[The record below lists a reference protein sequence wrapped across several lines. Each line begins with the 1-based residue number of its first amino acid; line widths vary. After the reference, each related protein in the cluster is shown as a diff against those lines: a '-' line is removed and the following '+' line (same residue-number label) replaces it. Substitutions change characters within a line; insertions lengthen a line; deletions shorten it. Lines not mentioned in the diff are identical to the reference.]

1 MYITK
6 TITHYY
12 TRQLNNLFGMQ
23 SWNIEIIIMQNKI
36 RNTLVHESALNKYI
50 LTIKFPYIILYL
62 LKLWFIPLL
71 SSLQTLRI
79 DDPNM
84 RHILILLIDLIP
96 FILQPFPQLMQLF
109 RW

>member
-36 RNTLVHESALNKYI
+36 RNTLVPESALNKYI

-71 SSLQTLRI
+71 SSLQALRI